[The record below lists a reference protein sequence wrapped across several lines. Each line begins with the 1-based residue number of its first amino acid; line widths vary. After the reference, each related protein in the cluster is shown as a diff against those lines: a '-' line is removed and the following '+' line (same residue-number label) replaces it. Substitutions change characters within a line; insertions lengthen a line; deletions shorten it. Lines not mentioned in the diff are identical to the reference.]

1 MDVKDGG
8 HDHYV
13 TGTAK
18 YYRRKFD
25 VRPVKI
31 TNIRGSHI
39 DDFDI
44 STQGFQFVESPTVGG
59 DFTDTEFVKRVVYP
73 ETEELLKK
81 EYAVNEIT
89 LVGVIVTNTNIGLVP
104 PASKFSR
111 TFCGTTVA
119 TLLRRKSSLTRA
131 WLTTML

>member
-1 MDVKDGG
+1 MAPARTYEGEGKVLETTLNHYLDPKDGG

-25 VRPVKI
+25 ERPVKI

-39 DDFDI
+39 DDFDLN
-44 STQGFQFVESPTVGG
+44 TQGFQFYESPTVGG
-59 DFTDTEFVKRVVYP
+59 DFTDTEFVKKVVYP

-81 EYAVNEIT
+81 AYATVNSI
-89 LVGVIVTNTNIGLVP
+89 L
-104 PASKFSR
+104 F
-111 TFCGTTVA
+111 
-119 TLLRRKSSLTRA
+119 
-131 WLTTML
+131 